1 MRSLA
6 ALVLLPLLAEAAGN
20 QNAKRQQQCINDS
33 CYRAVAQENRKQD
46 CQNFIGTTTITGD
59 LILETA
65 FFTVAVT
72 GFVDQLATGTVV
84 VPATAQ
90 VTQQVTNTV
99 TSYVATVTST
109 VLQAAP
115 TDASPNFA
123 KRKLASR
130 QWDWSW
136 WMANAKMPGGYPLY
150 AATCWDTSRY
160 VAACNCAGINTL
172 TVTLPG
178 PVSTTTYTVT
188 TTGAFQTNINTVG
201 QNTVTNV
208 VGTNVATQTVTTVV
222 QATQTVVVTA
232 TDGSNPQT
240 TGSPSSLAT
249 SVTPSVSEAASSTWS
264 SFSSWTSS
272 TSFSFSVSAS
282 STWFSSGAPIPTT
295 VQSINSTQPP
305 ISEHTETVIA
315 TVTAT
320 GSASDLSKAT
330 QSLSSAIA
338 SDFPTSILTA
348 NTTFATSTKSASAT
362 PTPTGIAKSFRLKV
376 QSGPLADS
384 YLVLQAWK
392 DLGAANGGEAYL
404 ITFAGGNNGST
415 TAPSLWAMGGGL
427 DMPGTSSSSIYAVD
441 ASARG
446 KVVVATVGMN
456 SRVAVAA
463 PGAGAAYIASDLL
476 QCAISANNTVTCQ
489 EAGDDGAPYN
499 QLGDC
504 GDSLGIFK
512 GSNTCGGGT
521 LFALTAEY
529 V

>member
-6 ALVLLPLLAEAAGN
+6 ALVLLPLLAEAAGS
-20 QNAKRQQQCINDS
+20 QNVKRQQQCRNDS
-33 CYRAVAQENRKQD
+33 CYRAVAQENRRQD

-65 FFTVAVT
+65 FVTIAAT
-72 GFVDQLATGTVV
+72 GFVDESVTRTVI
-84 VPATAQ
+84 VPVTAQ
-90 VTQQVTNTV
+90 ATQQVTNTL

-109 VLQAAP
+109 VPPVAP
-115 TDASPNFA
+115 TDVSPNLS
-123 KRKLASR
+123 KRRWSKR
-130 QWDWSW
+130 QWDWGW
-136 WMANAKMPGGYPLY
+136 WMNNAKMPGGYPIY
-150 AATCWDTSRY
+150 AATCWDKARY
-160 VAACNCAGINTL
+160 VNACNCAGINTQ
-172 TVTLPG
+172 TVTLQG

-208 VGTNVATQTVTTVV
+208 VGTNVATQTVTQVV
-222 QATQTVVVTA
+222 EATKTVVVT
-232 TDGSNPQT
+232 GSGTPQT
-240 TGSPSSLAT
+240 TGFPSSLTA
-249 SVTPSVSEAASSTWS
+249 SITPSVSDAASSTWS
-264 SFSSWTSS
+264 SWSSWS
-272 TSFSFSVSAS
+272 TWSSFSDFTSLTTV
-282 STWFSSGAPIPTT
+282 SSGAPIPTT
-295 VQSINSTQPP
+295 GQFGNSTQAP
-305 ISEHTETVIA
+305 ISQHTETVVA

-320 GSASDLSKAT
+320 GSVTDQTKAAT

-348 NTTFATSTKSASAT
+348 NTTFATSTKTATAT
-362 PTPTGIAKSFRLKV
+362 PTATGIAKSFRLKV

-384 YLVLQAWK
+384 YLALRAWK
-392 DLGAANGGEAYL
+392 DLGAANGGPAYL
-404 ITFAGGNNGST
+404 ITFASGNNGST

-427 DMPGTSSSSIYAVD
+427 DMPDTSNSSIYAVD

-446 KVVVATVGMN
+446 KVMVATVGMN

-476 QCAISANNTVTCQ
+476 QCAIDTSNTVTCQ
-489 EAGDDGAPYN
+489 QAGVDGAPFN
-499 QLGDC
+499 KLGNC
-504 GDSLGIFK
+504 GEDLGVFK
-512 GSNTCGGGT
+512 DNNTCGGGT